1 LGRPAKPEKTASL
14 DQQKPIF
21 DPPTMVTAGGAC
33 EILAANNAAS
43 KLVASLNKAMQLD
56 LAAAPEMPADR
67 RLTSRLLVNLSK
79 DLEDHIPRGIGIAS
93 EDGDSIACRMCPT
106 TDRDCLTLQMM
117 WLSPLLI
124 RGMERRG
131 AMLLHGALAERDGV
145 GVIFAGPGGSGKT
158 TVSGRLRAPWR
169 SLCDDTTLVVRDE
182 NGCYRAHPWPT
193 WSRFMWGGPGGT
205 WDVNYSVPLKA
216 IFLLV
221 KDKDMRVEPVGAAAA
236 TILLQEVAEQ
246 ASFFFLS
253 TIDED
258 SARAQRLQRFDNV
271 CAVAKKVPTSI
282 LYTSLASPFWDEVE
296 RCLRGAEK

>member
-1 LGRPAKPEKTASL
+1 MDRRKRVFTPPTLVTAS
-14 DQQKPIF
+14 
-21 DPPTMVTAGGAC
+21 GAC
-33 EILAANNAAS
+33 EILAANNDAS
-43 KLVASLNKAMQLD
+43 KLIASLNKAMQLD
-56 LAAAPEMPADR
+56 LVAAPETPADHKP
-67 RLTSRLLVNLSK
+67 TSRLLVNLDK
-79 DLEDHIPRGIGIAS
+79 DPEAQIPRGIGITS
-93 EDGDSIACRMCPT
+93 EDGDSIVCRMGPT
-106 TDRDCLTLQMM
+106 TDRDCLTLQMI

-124 RGMERRG
+124 RGMEQRG
-131 AMLLHGALAERDGV
+131 AILLHGALAERDGE

-158 TVSGRLRAPWR
+158 TVSGRLPPPWR

-205 WDVNYSVPLKA
+205 WNVNYSVALKA

-221 KDKDMRVEPVGAAAA
+221 QDKDMRVEPVGAAAA

-258 SARAQRLQRFDNV
+258 SARAQRLQRFNNI

-282 LYTSLASPFWDEVE
+282 LHTSLTSPFWDEVE
-296 RCLRGAEK
+296 RCLLGAEK